1 MHLRVHGLPILLG
14 TEGELATPVYRGL
27 QTRRTAAEWEYDDES
42 QTGPTPRGT
51 HDRRCLRRPG
61 SPVQHVAVMVR
72 LLFLLSLL
80 LPGTQ
85 VIVYLVLWV
94 LMPNEDRYLASTQ
107 H

>member
-1 MHLRVHGLPILLG
+1 M
-14 TEGELATPVYRGL
+14 

-42 QTGPTPRGT
+42 QLVRPREGRMIAGVCAGLG
-51 HDRRCLRRPG
+51 RRFG
-61 SPVQHVAVMVR
+61 MSAGMVR

-85 VIVYLVLWV
+85 VIVYLILWV